1 MRNIWWKVVI
11 NVIILVLLLVIVLN
25 NQLTNR
31 KNIIDITAS
40 NFIPFQDGNN
50 LLEIN
55 ANFKIDSDLPR
66 IEGASAFYD
75 KDS

>member
-55 ANFKIDSDLPR
+55 GWGLWNAVLKLSSTKIILN
-66 IEGASAFYD
+66 II
-75 KDS
+75 